1 MLSLLRFSSSKFLLN
16 IFSWNLSYLFSKF
29 ELHSFGEELIK
40 EKGNFWNT
48 KFDLRKIEKEGREIS
63 VNFVSK
69 GEASTFARAFELN
82 FFTKAHLHVKGKTRV
97 KGSFFLPLEYLTN
110 SKDRLKFVE
119 WRICIEVYPFVP
131 SYELLRDFSLNF
143 FFFFIDDRKSRHA
156 SNFTKGIYLYLWWV
170 YVWIYRIVTSIIA
183 SKVTS
188 RYENSNKSNVLIF
201 RDTSRDGCSRVT
213 R

>member
-1 MLSLLRFSSSKFLLN
+1 MKYEIRFK
-16 IFSWNLSYLFSKF
+16 KDR
-29 ELHSFGEELIK
+29 ERG
-40 EKGNFWNT
+40 G
-48 KFDLRKIEKEGREIS
+48 EIS

-131 SYELLRDFSLNF
+131 PCELLRDFSLNF
-143 FFFFIDDRKSRHA
+143 FFFFYRSSKKQTRLEFHERHIFIFVMSLRLNL
-156 SNFTKGIYLYLWWV
+156 SNCDVHNSIKGN
-170 YVWIYRIVTSIIA
+170 IA
-183 SKVTS
+183 
-188 RYENSNKSNVLIF
+188 I
-201 RDTSRDGCSRVT
+201 
-213 R
+213 

>member
-1 MLSLLRFSSSKFLLN
+1 MKYEIRFK
-16 IFSWNLSYLFSKF
+16 KDR
-29 ELHSFGEELIK
+29 ERG
-40 EKGNFWNT
+40 G
-48 KFDLRKIEKEGREIS
+48 EIS

-131 SYELLRDFSLNF
+131 PYELLRDFSLNF
-143 FFFFIDDRKSRHA
+143 FFFFIDHRKSRHA
-156 SNFTKGIYLYLWWV
+156 SNFTKGIYLYL
-170 YVWIYRIVTSIIA
+170 
-183 SKVTS
+183 
-188 RYENSNKSNVLIF
+188 
-201 RDTSRDGCSRVT
+201 
-213 R
+213 